1 MAKGASLDIKLDAT
15 GNAVAELKRVQAAMK
30 RNEKQLKKLTAEG
43 KKSQGV
49 FGKQREAFKRF
60 GGTVDKLKSK
70 LASMA
75 LGVAAIGVTAKVFK
89 DMVVEGA
96 KSADMFDTLSAG
108 VEKLPALITRVRA
121 ASAGMIDRQ
130 SIVAAAAEFKAF
142 GLDVQQLPQVMGALA
157 ATSVRTGKDMGFLTS
172 SLIEG
177 ISKSSDMRLDNLGLI
192 GVFKNTRAELD
203 AQGVAYGDAA
213 LKTAALSN
221 AVQQL
226 TAQNADIDLMSTR
239 TSQLQRWSVALADL
253 TTNLQ
258 EAAYEGAKWWGIL
271 DGEPINVASDALED
285 MAEHLLAVEEGTEGA
300 TGALRP
306 WIDALGPAGAELQKI
321 GETLDTINPP
331 ALVFAENSGKVAAQ
345 LDALSAAQRLSLFD
359 KWDATLRGATTS
371 TRNAILALIGNRA
384 ELHANAV
391 AADRAA
397 NATAGLVW
405 WQQQLAMMF
414 GEGDAKGGAAKKPT
428 ATKPTGGGGG
438 GGSSRRAA
446 KERAREQILEARKQ
460 LQILKQ
466 QEEFGRLIVRN
477 DIKRMDLEEEAA
489 KKAAESKDIKGT
501 QVWLET
507 KLLELDRAEDEAL
520 ASIDKH
526 QDEIFETTAKQN
538 EARTVAL
545 EQVQAIHSL
554 SALDREIA
562 AAREPLERAAL
573 ELQRARLEAAIALK
587 QLGGDEN
594 AALVERAEILE
605 RLRDAQD
612 GYNAQVE
619 KINRDELADQL
630 RGVSRAAQGVASQM
644 DQIDSSMTPAITAV
658 GASADAWARYAEG
671 QDNVAT
677 ALANTAGAVGIAAQS
692 FVDDEETKAAIAALM
707 QIAYSAAAFASQQ
720 YAQGAAHLAAAGLFT
735 AIAAGA
741 GGGGGGGGAGGGT
754 AGGAGPAG
762 PATPPASEGA
772 GDRRIIV
779 QFHGGVLGSPQDVAK
794 SIQKASHSARGSG
807 SQPGW

>member
-15 GNAVAELKRVQAAMK
+15 GNAVAELKRVQAAMG

-70 LASMA
+70 LAGLA
-75 LGVAAIGVTAKVFK
+75 IGVAAIGVTAKVFK
-89 DMVVEGA
+89 DMVVSGA

-157 ATSVRTGKDMGFLTS
+157 ATSVRTGKDMDFLTS

-192 GVFKNTRAELD
+192 GVFRDTRAELD
-203 AQGVAYGDAA
+203 AQGVAYDDAA

-221 AVQQL
+221 AVRQL

-239 TSQLQRWSVALADL
+239 TSQLQRWGVAISDL
-253 TTNLQ
+253 TTRLQ
-258 EAAYEGAKWWGIL
+258 EAAYEGAKWWGLL

-300 TGALRP
+300 TGALNP
-306 WIDALGPAGAELQKI
+306 WIDALGPAGAELQRI
-321 GETLDTINPP
+321 GETLDLINPP

-397 NATAGLVW
+397 DATAGLVW

-428 ATKPTGGGGG
+428 TTTKPRGGGGG
-438 GGSSRRAA
+438 GGARARKKASEKEIKDQELLQKLRAA
-446 KERAREQILEARKQ
+446 RT
-460 LQILKQ
+460 
-466 QEEFGRLIVRN
+466 
-477 DIKRMDLEEEAA
+477 
-489 KKAAESKDIKGT
+489 KA
-501 QVWLET
+501 
-507 KLLELDRAEDEAL
+507 DRAAVEFQQTMAKL
-520 ASIDKH
+520 RQK
-526 QDEIFETTAKQN
+526 AKQMGLDKIKQSKIDLWLTEKTLIAVEKSNAVMSELEIAEDDVAAALKRKN

-762 PATPPASEGA
+762 PATPPAAEGA
-772 GDRRIIV
+772 SDRRIIV